1 MDLFSTKVAHASVD
15 TFIMS
20 VNANIINPLIVFLFS
35 LALAFF
41 LFGVLKFLTNQE
53 NEEKRTQGKQHM
65 LWGVIG
71 ITIMMGVFTIMNI
84 ILSTLNISG
93 INVEQG
99 TVDLN
104 P

>member
-1 MDLFSTKVAHASVD
+1 MDLFSTNVAYASVD

-20 VNANIINPLIVFLFS
+20 VNASIVNPLIVFLFA

-71 ITIMMGVFTIMNI
+71 ITIMVGVFTILNI
-84 ILSTLNISG
+84 IMRTLDIKN

-99 TVDLN
+99 TVDLGN
-104 P
+104 